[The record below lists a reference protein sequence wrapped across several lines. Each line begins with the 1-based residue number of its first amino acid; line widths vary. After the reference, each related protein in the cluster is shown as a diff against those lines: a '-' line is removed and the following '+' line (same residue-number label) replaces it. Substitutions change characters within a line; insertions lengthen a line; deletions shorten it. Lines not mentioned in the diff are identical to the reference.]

1 MTPSQILAE
10 PVRSYLIELLCS
22 GATTSGDLATMCFSR
37 FGVGWSSVS
46 RHIGRLERAGFIRR
60 IDDGAERWVALEP
73 DWLERAA
80 RDVDRLRAVWDA
92 ERASRRLGVAGE
104 LYDATACHDDGG
116 SDLAAPRTA
125 GARGRRGRAQFDRA
139 AFGLRRATDSRS
151 ADGGGAFE

>member
-10 PVRSYLIELLCS
+10 PVRVYLIELLCS

-46 RHIGRLERAGFIRR
+46 RHIGRLEAAGFVRR

-73 DWLERAA
+73 DWLELAA
-80 RDVDRLRAVWDA
+80 RDVDRLRGVWEA
-92 ERASRRLGVAGE
+92 ERSSRRLGVAGE
-104 LYDATACHDDGG
+104 LYDVAPCHDSSVDFATP
-116 SDLAAPRTA
+116 SATS
-125 GARGRRGRAQFDRA
+125 ARGRRGRAQSDRA
-139 AFGLRRATDSRS
+139 AFGVRRATDSRS